1 MLDGSADYSPWGED
15 RARKGVAVYAIFQD
29 GGKQYKVSEG
39 DALLVELRELPE
51 GANEVKFEQVLMV
64 GDGEQSRIGAPFLA
78 GASVTATLE
87 AQLKTPKVVGIKFSR
102 RKGFRKKWGH
112 RQNMLKVK
120 IAKIHA

>member
-1 MLDGSADYSPWGED
+1 M
-15 RARKGVAVYAIFQD
+15 YAIFQD